1 MDQATKA
8 DSGAAGECPN
18 RGLGEDMA
26 EQTLQSLLQ
35 TYRDAARTERD
46 KGTYFERFAIAYLT
60 HDPIQL
66 EQYEQVQTFKDWADA
81 NGWDARDTG
90 IDLVAKLRDEDGFA
104 AIQCK
109 FYDAAYRIRKED
121 IDSFISASGKAPFK
135 RRVIIDSTEKAW
147 SENAETMI
155 RGQAIPVL
163 RINLSEMQESPI
175 RWETFAAKG
184 EVVLADKKK
193 LREHQQDALREV
205 RAGLAEADRGK
216 LIMACG
222 TGKTFTSL
230 KIAEDL
236 AGEGKLVL
244 FLVPSLALMSQTV
257 REWTADTET
266 PLRSFAVCSDTQ
278 VGKRRQSNDDI
289 AEIDVLDLAF
299 PATTNAAK
307 LSESAGEAVPDKM
320 TVVFAT
326 YQSIQVVADSQQK
339 HGLPEFDLIICDEA
353 HRTTGAT
360 LAGEDE
366 SNFVK
371 VHSNDIIR
379 GKKRL
384 YMTATPRIFG
394 DNVKSRAD
402 EADAVLASMDDEK
415 LFGKTLFYR
424 GFSWA
429 VQNNLLTDYKVV
441 VLAMDEGLVS
451 SAIQKRLGDGS
462 SELVLDDATKIIGCY
477 KALTKADMKADV
489 AADPHPMRRALAFCK
504 DIRSSKLI
512 RDEFGTVVDEYL
524 DYTDE
529 DDAENRL
536 SLRCEIEHVDGTFN
550 AKSRGALLDWLKADA
565 GDDICRILTNAR
577 CLSEGV
583 DVPALDAIMFLHPRK
598 SQIDVVQSVG
608 RVMRRAEGKK
618 MGYVILPVGVP
629 AGVPPEQALNDNEKY
644 RVVWQILN
652 ALRAH
657 DDRFD
662 ATINKASLG
671 QDVSNAIEII
681 GVTQNA
687 ELQAVTA
694 VVEEL
699 PTRSKPERSGIG
711 TPGRDPI
718 VTGEVQGELAFS
730 VDEFSRAIMAKIVKK
745 CGTRDYWEDWATNI
759 AEIAKNHISRLKG
772 ILADPDTEARRAFD
786 EFHGELKDDLNDSIT
801 EGDAVEMLAQHII
814 TRPVFEVLF
823 EGHQFT
829 SENPVS
835 RAMQRV
841 LDVLDEANL
850 DKESKDL
857 EKFYGSVR
865 LRASGITDPQA
876 KQRLIV
882 ELYDKF
888 FRKAFP
894 RTTEKLGI
902 VYTPVEIVD
911 FILHSV
917 NEALQQEFGQTLGS
931 EGVHIIDPFTGTG
944 TFITRLLQS
953 GLIAPEEMEHK
964 FRHEIHANEI
974 VLLAYYIAA
983 INIEAVYHGIMGG
996 DYVPFEG
1003 ICLTD
1008 TFQLYEQEKDLISDL
1023 MLDNSTRRSRQKEL
1037 DIRVIV
1043 GNPPYSVG
1051 QKNEN
1056 DNADNITYPKLDNRI
1071 RKTYAAKSKAT
1082 LAKGLYDSYIRAI
1095 RWATDRIGDA
1105 GVVGFVSGSGYA
1117 EKPAMDGLRK
1127 SLADEFSSIHV
1138 LNLRG
1143 DIRKN
1148 MLSKG
1153 RAQEGQNV
1161 FGSGSMT
1168 GIAVTLFIKN
1178 PNAAECGKIYYH
1190 NIGDDLTTSAKLS
1203 RVSNF
1208 GSVGGITREQ
1218 GWQSVTPDEHGDWL
1232 NQRDSGFEAFL
1243 ALGNKKGDDKK
1254 LFENFSLGVVT
1265 NRDAWTYNPSREAVM
1280 DNMRSMI
1287 SVYNTEVER
1296 FNAAYPH
1303 ADRKARGEAADGF
1316 INTDSDKISWTRALK
1331 GDLAKNKR
1339 FSFDENCLTPSLY
1352 RPFTRQWLYYNRT
1365 FNEMVYQMP
1374 RIFPMGD
1381 AAAENRVICVSGVG
1395 ARAGFSALMSRSL
1408 PSLDT
1413 IEKGQCFPR
1422 YLYNDAA
1429 PSADDDNLQADFLAG
1444 EPASSG
1450 RRDAITD
1457 EGLAHFETAYPGE
1470 AITKDDLFHYVYGL
1484 LHSEDYRTRY
1494 ADNLS
1499 KQLPRIPA
1507 VKKVE
1512 AFWEFVVAGRALGDL
1527 HADYESVEPYPVT
1540 FKQGDLRLAN
1550 IPDPEAFYRVTR
1562 MKFGGNAKAKDKS
1575 VVIYNA
1581 NITMQDIPLEAY
1593 EYVVNGKP
1601 ALEWVME
1608 RQCVKTDKASGIVN
1622 DANRYAIETV
1632 GNPAYPLELFQ
1643 RVITVSL
1650 ETMKIV
1656 RSLPALEIEQ

>member
-1 MDQATKA
+1 MP
-8 DSGAAGECPN
+8 EH

-35 TYRDAARTERD
+35 TYRDAARTERE

-155 RGQAIPVL
+155 RGQAILVL

-175 RWETFAAKG
+175 RWETFASKG

-326 YQSIQVVADSQQK
+326 YQSIQVVADAQQK
-339 HGLPEFDLIICDEA
+339 HGLPEFDLIVCDEA

-529 DDAENRL
+529 EDAENRL

-629 AGVPPEQALNDNEKY
+629 AGVPAEQALNDNEKY

-694 VVEEL
+694 VVEDL

-718 VTGEVQGELAFS
+718 VTGEVQGEFAFS

-772 ILADPDTEARRAFD
+772 ILADPNTEARLAFD

-801 EGDAVEMLAQHII
+801 EDDAVEMLAQHII

-841 LDVLDEANL
+841 LDVLDEANF

-857 EKFYGSVR
+857 EKFYASVR

-911 FILHSV
+911 FIIHSV
-917 NEALQQEFGQTLGS
+917 NEVLQQEFGQTLGS

-974 VLLAYYIAA
+974 ILLAYYIAA

-1008 TFQLYEQEKDLISDL
+1008 TFQMYESDDLISRY
-1023 MLDNSTRRSRQKEL
+1023 MPDNSKRRKRQKAV
-1037 DIRVIV
+1037 DIKVIV
-1043 GNPPYSVG
+1043 GNPPYSAG
-1051 QKNEN
+1051 QGSAN
-1056 DNADNITYPKLDNRI
+1056 DNNANVVYPTLDGRI
-1071 RKTYAAKSKAT
+1071 RETYAARSTAT
-1082 LAKGLYDSYIRAI
+1082 NKNALYDSYIRAI
-1095 RWATDRIGDA
+1095 RWASDRIGDA
-1105 GVVGFVSGSGYA
+1105 GVMAYVTNAGWVDGNAADGMRACLA
-1117 EKPAMDGLRK
+1117 E
-1127 SLADEFSSIHV
+1127 EFSDLYVFH
-1138 LNLRG
+1138 LRG
-1143 DIRKN
+1143 NQRT
-1148 MLSKG
+1148 SG
-1153 RAQEGQNV
+1153 EQSRREGGKI
-1161 FGSGSMT
+1161 FGSGSRAP
-1168 GIAVTLFIKN
+1168 IAISVFVKN
-1178 PNAAECGKIYYH
+1178 PDAAEHGRIQFH
-1190 NIGDDLTTSAKLS
+1190 DIGDYLDRNQKLAIV
-1203 RVSNF
+1203 RNF
-1208 GSVGGITREQ
+1208 GSIGGISASQDWAQIE
-1218 GWQSVTPDEHGDWL
+1218 PDEHNDWL
-1232 NQRDSGFEAFL
+1232 KQRNSDFEAFIKI
-1243 ALGNKKGDDKK
+1243 GDKKDKKGKT
-1254 LFENFSLGVVT
+1254 LFENYTRGVETGRDSWVFNSSRTQLKQNITAMIDQYNSDRLSL
-1265 NRDAWTYNPSREAVM
+1265 RDHIQREATSAELAGLV
-1280 DNMRSMI
+1280 
-1287 SVYNTEVER
+1287 T
-1296 FNAAYPH
+1296 
-1303 ADRKARGEAADGF
+1303 ADPK
-1316 INTDSDKISWTRALK
+1316 KIKWTSSLLDMLGANQPIAFVAESIIRAV
-1331 GDLAKNKR
+1331 
-1339 FSFDENCLTPSLY
+1339 Y
-1352 RPFTRQWLYYNRT
+1352 RPYSKMHLYYDGHLLHRMGQNS
-1365 FNEMVYQMP
+1365 
-1374 RIFPMGD
+1374 RIFPTGVT
-1381 AAAENRVICVSGVG
+1381 ENRMIVLKQRWNGDGQFASMTDC
-1395 ARAGFSALMSRSL
+1395 
-1408 PSLDT
+1408 P
-1413 IEKGQCFPR
+1413 IELQTDGGTQCFPLH
-1422 YLYNDAA
+1422 LYDQKLHGDGSLFETDSS
-1429 PSADDDNLQADFLAG
+1429 SAV
-1444 EPASSG
+1444 
-1450 RRDAITD
+1450 RRDGITD
-1457 EGLAHFETAYPGE
+1457 GGLKHFQDAYPSE
-1470 AITKDDLFHYVYGL
+1470 TITKDDLFYYVYGL
-1484 LHSEDYRTRY
+1484 LHSEDYRTKF

-1499 KQLPRIPA
+1499 KDLPRIPVVKTA
-1507 VKKVE
+1507 VDFW
-1512 AFWEFVVAGRALGDL
+1512 AFSRAGRALGDL
-1527 HADYESVEPYPVT
+1527 HVGYESVEPYPVT

-1550 IPDPEAFYRVTR
+1550 IPDPEAFYRVTK
-1562 MKFGGNAKAKDKS
+1562 MKFGGSGKAKDKT

-1593 EYVVNGKP
+1593 DYVVNGKS

-1608 RQCVKTDKASGIVN
+1608 RQCVKTDKDSGIEN
-1622 DANRYAIETV
+1622 DANCYAIETV

-1656 RSLPALEIEQ
+1656 RSLPALDIGE